1 MRPPPSGATTA
12 QLRQTRRPTSSCRQV
27 LNAGA
32 QRPRRQQPHRDQ
44 LAWRCALVSGLT
56 LWARTTCWAKARIVA
71 VEVGQVRV
79 HFTGFANQYDEWIP
93 VEDGGS
99 RRLALPG
106 AVTDAGSSDA
116 DGRQLEE
123 LADNDSQDS
132 DDEPEGPARSRR
144 RGGRGRPTLQ
154 AGKQRKP
161 KQDNSRT
168 LRSFGDMDSKY
179 VGVTFCPERKSGGH
193 WHASIQH
200 PVTHV
205 HVDTGWFQSDEQAAR
220 AYDIAAR
227 RLRGAQAHGG
237 GCSLRSRSGQVVDAG
252 QENMWRLNFP
262 TQQERAAAPVVA
274 APDRAQTAADVA
286 ASVLLSQE
294 AVAKRTA
301 AGESTSSYHGVR
313 WFKDDRHA
321 RWRSQILDDSTGK
334 QIALGTFID
343 EVAAA
348 RAYDAAAREAHGDKA
363 HGWPSRNR
371 KRRWL
376 NFPTAEEIA
385 AVPAGSVDPAAIKA
399 GAEAKK
405 LASERLVARRKAAGQ
420 QTSPYV
426 GVSFIRKQRVWKAEI
441 HVGTEH
447 GANGKGKV
455 VVLGRFLTEEEAAR
469 AIDDKARE
477 VRGEKADGFQP
488 QSSMGYHV
496 SAPQWLNF
504 PTPEEEE
511 RRLSKRPKIISTSE
525 ELSAAGCIVERA
537 RAKAQQAGAAGGGK
551 GSQKR
556 RWRCM
561 DKATLTEL
569 YAVLHARMPQPVTEA
584 ALSEEFSS
592 QELGL
597 LLKHNGVLLCDY
609 DDEGTGKPYTVKT
622 KASKCKALV
631 SAAPTMIVPGTEGDS
646 ECAAVMQAQRRK
658 SAKRGA
664 KPMGDVYALLHA
676 RMPQP
681 VTEAALSEE
690 FGYKELHVLLTHN
703 GVPIRDYDEGTGSY
717 IEKTKGLNCKAL
729 VAVAPTMIVPGTQG
743 EIDSPTG
750 GAVVRRRKSARGA
763 AKARGSS
770 DF

>member
-1 MRPPPSGATTA
+1 
-12 QLRQTRRPTSSCRQV
+12 
-27 LNAGA
+27 
-32 QRPRRQQPHRDQ
+32 
-44 LAWRCALVSGLT
+44 
-56 LWARTTCWAKARIVA
+56 
-71 VEVGQVRV
+71 
-79 HFTGFANQYDEWIP
+79 
-93 VEDGGS
+93 
-99 RRLALPG
+99 
-106 AVTDAGSSDA
+106 
-116 DGRQLEE
+116 
-123 LADNDSQDS
+123 
-132 DDEPEGPARSRR
+132 
-144 RGGRGRPTLQ
+144 
-154 AGKQRKP
+154 
-161 KQDNSRT
+161 
-168 LRSFGDMDSKY
+168 
-179 VGVTFCPERKSGGH
+179 
-193 WHASIQH
+193 
-200 PVTHV
+200 
-205 HVDTGWFQSDEQAAR
+205 
-220 AYDIAAR
+220 
-227 RLRGAQAHGG
+227 
-237 GCSLRSRSGQVVDAG
+237 
-252 QENMWRLNFP
+252 
-262 TQQERAAAPVVA
+262 
-274 APDRAQTAADVA
+274 
-286 ASVLLSQE
+286 VLLSQE

-301 AGESTSSYHGVR
+301 AGESTSPYHGVR

-537 RAKAQQAGAAGGGK
+537 RRAKAQQAGAAGGGK

-646 ECAAVMQAQRRK
+646 ECAAVMQARRRK

-690 FGYKELHVLLTHN
+690 FGYKELRVLLKHN

-763 AKARGSS
+763 AKARGRS

>member
-1 MRPPPSGATTA
+1 MAWMCRRATSERPGLPQPLPSSPGHGGHQRAARPQQQQTTA
-12 QLRQTRRPTSSCRQV
+12 QTASAT
-27 LNAGA
+27 AA
-32 QRPRRQQPHRDQ
+32 QRRDDRPAPPNPPSHQQLSAGIKRRHAEAPSPAAPPGSAS
-44 LAWRCALVSGLT
+44 LALCVGERVDALGQDNL
-56 LWARTTCWAKARIVA
+56 WAKARIVA
-71 VEVGQVRV
+71 VEAGQVRV
-79 HFTGFANQYDEWIP
+79 HFTGFAKQYDEWIP

-123 LADNDSQDS
+123 LADDDSQDS

-205 HVDTGWFQSDEQAAR
+205 QVDTGWFQSDEQAAR

-262 TQQERAAAPVVA
+262 TEPERAAA
-274 APDRAQTAADVA
+274 
-286 ASVLLSQE
+286 
-294 AVAKRTA
+294 A
-301 AGESTSSYHGVR
+301 AGTDCSRRRCVCVVITGGGGEAHSGRREYLTVSWCALVQR
-313 WFKDDRHA
+313 RPA
-321 RWRSQILDDSTGK
+321 RAVEEPDLRRQHWETD
-334 QIALGTFID
+334 GTFID

-537 RAKAQQAGAAGGGK
+537 RRAKAQQAGAAGGGK

-569 YAVLHARMPQPVTEA
+569 YAVLQARMPQPVTEA

-622 KASKCKALV
+622 KASK
-631 SAAPTMIVPGTEGDS
+631 
-646 ECAAVMQAQRRK
+646 
-658 SAKRGA
+658 
-664 KPMGDVYALLHA
+664 
-676 RMPQP
+676 
-681 VTEAALSEE
+681 
-690 FGYKELHVLLTHN
+690 
-703 GVPIRDYDEGTGSY
+703 
-717 IEKTKGLNCKAL
+717 
-729 VAVAPTMIVPGTQG
+729 
-743 EIDSPTG
+743 
-750 GAVVRRRKSARGA
+750 
-763 AKARGSS
+763 
-770 DF
+770 